1 MVSIYVHIT
10 GCFFFYVIE
19 SNKKFNW
26 IPPFD
31 YIDGSKSVFYF
42 KEDKVTPQSWTYQY
56 GCCLY
61 YMMLVIGGNEIGPTD
76 LNELIWVAMMN
87 IFGLILK
94 VVLFGELSSLI
105 AVLSSSA
112 VRQQKVIDTA
122 NIAMANLKMSNE
134 YRYKVRQFFKKTQD
148 TQDK

>member
-1 MVSIYVHIT
+1 
-10 GCFFFYVIE
+10 
-19 SNKKFNW
+19 
-26 IPPFD
+26 
-31 YIDGSKSVFYF
+31 
-42 KEDKVTPQSWTYQY
+42 
-56 GCCLY
+56 
-61 YMMLVIGGNEIGPTD
+61 MMLVIGGNEIGPTD

-94 VVLFGELSSLI
+94 VILFGELSSLI

-148 TQDK
+148 THDK